1 MRAGKR
7 TTSPIQG
14 QEKAGSSALQD
25 LVERAGS
32 GDVDAFRELFDRYAQ
47 RVLRFAHARLGRD
60 QDAQDAAQ
68 DVFLAAWQGLPS
80 FRYEHAGSFP
90 GWIFGIARHVVAEH
104 QRRAFRHRWSAL
116 DDAPEGSVDFEGQV
130 LSQRVLVEELGRL
143 PETQREVLMLRFVA
157 GLSSREVGAA
167 VGKTESAVVSLQ
179 VRGLDALRRRLG
191 RLA

>member
-1 MRAGKR
+1 MRAGKQ

-14 QEKAGSSALQD
+14 QEKAGSSALQG
-25 LVERAGS
+25 LVERAGR
-32 GDVDAFRELFDRYAQ
+32 GDVDAFRDLFDRYAQ
-47 RVLRFAHARLGRD
+47 RVFRFAHARLGRD

-68 DVFLAAWQGLPS
+68 DVFLAAWQGLPT

-104 QRRAFRHRWSAL
+104 QRRAFRHRWSPL

-157 GLSSREVGAA
+157 GLSAREVGGA

>member
-1 MRAGKR
+1 MRAGKQ

-14 QEKAGSSALQD
+14 QEKTGSPALQH
-25 LVERAGS
+25 LVERAGR
-32 GDVDAFRELFDRYAQ
+32 GDVDAFRDLFDRYGQ
-47 RVLRFAHARLGRD
+47 RVFRFAQARLGRD

-90 GWIFGIARHVVAEH
+90 GWLFGIARHVVAEH
-104 QRRAFRHRWSAL
+104 QRRAFRRRWVAL
-116 DDAPEGSVDFEGQV
+116 DEAPEGAVDFEGQV

-157 GLSSREVGAA
+157 GLSARDVGTA
-167 VGKTESAVVSLQ
+167 VGKSESAVVSLQ